1 MFELIGHRPTFSQT
15 ITDKPHPPKRK
26 ALGLAARFVMVFELE
41 LPPALRVL
49 KVRAFC
55 LQPSLTDRARI
66 PRCGTPLDYAC
77 IFLREISFCSGLRT
91 PKTLH
96 AGSLEAKD
104 TVADI
109 AADVGASWS

>member
-15 ITDKPHPPKRK
+15 ITDKPPTHTHTHKRK

-55 LQPSLTDRARI
+55 LQPSLRDRARI
-66 PRCGTPLDYAC
+66 PRCGIPLGYAC
-77 IFLREISFCSGLRT
+77 IFLL
-91 PKTLH
+91 
-96 AGSLEAKD
+96 
-104 TVADI
+104 
-109 AADVGASWS
+109 